1 MRRRFT
7 RIVLGYFVIKLWPGL
22 TRERGNVMKI
32 FYSKKFWMAVIG
44 VVVVAAADYGL
55 ELDAEQIYAIAGL
68 FGSYVVG
75 QGLADFGKEAK

>member
-1 MRRRFT
+1 
-7 RIVLGYFVIKLWPGL
+7 
-22 TRERGNVMKI
+22 MKI